1 MFPHCFTKSVVEK
14 GMIVTYL
21 TKDYKRHVERKA
33 DHLTKGMPTFFET
46 GPRPGLF
53 DRRHSTQLTWSWAY
67 HLNKIIKS
75 HKDVYIQLFEVML
88 SEWTCAVFTF
98 FLSLQAHI
106 IIPYD
111 TPNTKVMDLIKQRCN
126 NSNAFATEIGW
137 QTRGKVRWIIFCGNT
152 NTKTLGFVVRLPV
165 GVTNLFVVYVWRCF
179 KGFLGER
186 EQSIKGVQ
194 IPENRKTSK
203 IWMTDK
209 LSWSEA
215 CRQRQPRWRCNYTD
229 MLT

>member
-1 MFPHCFTKSVVEK
+1 MLYLYIYILNSCYYQRHVFPHCFTKSVVEK

-53 DRRHSTQLTWSWAY
+53 DRRHSTQLTWSWVY

-98 FLSLQAHI
+98 SYPSKPTSSSHMTLQTARSWTWWNNGVT
-106 IIPYD
+106 
-111 TPNTKVMDLIKQRCN
+111 TPMHLQLRSVDKHEGRLGGEFFV
-126 NSNAFATEIGW
+126 E
-137 QTRGKVRWIIFCGNT
+137 
-152 NTKTLGFVVRLPV
+152 TKTL
-165 GVTNLFVVYVWRCF
+165 
-179 KGFLGER
+179 
-186 EQSIKGVQ
+186 
-194 IPENRKTSK
+194 
-203 IWMTDK
+203 K
-209 LSWSEA
+209 L
-215 CRQRQPRWRCNYTD
+215 
-229 MLT
+229 